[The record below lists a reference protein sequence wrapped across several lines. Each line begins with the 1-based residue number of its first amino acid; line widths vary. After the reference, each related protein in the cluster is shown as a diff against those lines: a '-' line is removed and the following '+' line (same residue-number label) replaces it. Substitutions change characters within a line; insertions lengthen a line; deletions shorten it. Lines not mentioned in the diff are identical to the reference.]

1 MRHLLLA
8 AALASCAPSV
18 IDLGAMPVDV
28 SAGDAAPSEDAGRPD
43 VAAATEDA
51 SDGAVTSDAATVA
64 DAQPEATVATDA
76 TADAAAIVSDDRA
89 DVTNPDASDVPDAS
103 ETAVCAATCE
113 GLPHVIE
120 AECINGTLCAIRR
133 CERDFADC
141 NHASADGCETDL
153 STTLNC
159 RSCGVRCPPRFV
171 CANFGCG

>member
-8 AALASCAPSV
+8 AALASCAPSLV
-18 IDLGAMPVDV
+18 GFGTIPEDTVTGDV
-28 SAGDAAPSEDAGRPD
+28 APSEASTRTD
-43 VAAATEDA
+43 VATAPDDA
-51 SDGAVTSDAATVA
+51 SDGAATPDAAPVG
-64 DAQPEATVATDA
+64 DATPEATTDA
-76 TADAAAIVSDDRA
+76 SAETSADVGTDAADDR
-89 DVTNPDASDVPDAS
+89 VRDVP

-113 GLPHVIE
+113 GLPHVVE
-120 AECINGTLCAIRR
+120 AECINGVLCAIRR

>member
-43 VAAATEDA
+43 VAHAIEDA
-51 SDGAVTSDAATVA
+51 TDGAAAPDAATVA
-64 DAQPEATVATDA
+64 DAATEDATDA
-76 TADAAAIVSDDRA
+76 SAESSVDVSADAT
-89 DVTNPDASDVPDAS
+89 DVTDHDASDVTDAS
-103 ETAVCAATCE
+103 ETTVCAATCE

>member
-1 MRHLLLA
+1 MRPLLLA
-8 AALASCAPSV
+8 VALASCAPNV
-18 IDLGAMPVDV
+18 LDLGALPVDV
-28 SAGDAAPSEDAGRPD
+28 STGDVAPPEDAGRVV
-43 VAAATEDA
+43 VATTPSDA
-51 SDGAVTSDAATVA
+51 SDGAVAPDAAPVA
-64 DAQPEATVATDA
+64 DATPEAATATDA
-76 TADAAAIVSDDRA
+76 SVEATADVSA
-89 DVTNPDASDVPDAS
+89 DVADAGDAADASDAR